1 MAEITASRIQQ
12 LRQQTNAGMMDC
24 KRALEEANGD
34 MEMAADVL
42 RKKGI
47 AKAASRSGRVAKEGA
62 IKILLNNEQNAAYMI
77 ELTSE
82 TDFVSRNESFQS
94 LADNLVRSLS
104 KQKIKTLEEFLE
116 TKMDSGKTV
125 GETVDEF
132 SGVMG
137 EKISLNRIQVIQGTA
152 SDGIGIYVHSN
163 NKIGVA
169 VLLKEG
175 KGQEDLAKDL
185 CMHIA
190 ATNPAGITIQDVP
203 AEDVAR
209 EKEILRAQIILEGKP
224 EAMADKIVEG
234 KIRKYYEEICLLE
247 QNFVKDPTMKVKEMV
262 ATVSS
267 KVGKKLELAGFTRLS
282 IG

>member
-1 MAEITASRIQQ
+1 MAEITAGRIQQ

-24 KRALEEANGD
+24 KRALEEADGD
-34 MEMAADVL
+34 MEKAADVL

-62 IKILLNNEQNAAYMI
+62 VKILLNEKDNAAYML

-94 LADNLVRSLS
+94 LADRLVSVLS
-104 KQKIKTLEEFLE
+104 KQKSKTLEEFLE

-125 GETVDEF
+125 AETVDEF
-132 SGVMG
+132 SGVIG
-137 EKISLNRIQVIQGTA
+137 EKISLNRIQVIQGA
-152 SDGIGIYVHSN
+152 AKDGIGTYVHSN
-163 NKIGVA
+163 HKIGVA

-175 KGQEDLAKDL
+175 KGQDELARDL

-190 ATNPAGITIQDVP
+190 ATNPAGISIQDVP

-209 EKEILRAQIILEGKP
+209 EKEILKAQVIHEGKP
-224 EAMADKIVEG
+224 EAIAEKIVEG

-247 QNFVKDPTMKVKEMV
+247 QNFVKDPALKVRERI
-262 ATVSS
+262 AEVSKKS
-267 KVGKKLELAGFTRLS
+267 GQKLEVTQFTRMS